1 MTTTPILFHDIDGVL
16 FGDYA
21 GEFQLRPGVKSW
33 LAWAHEHFEVI
44 WLTSWESDKI
54 KTLLS
59 VLYCERFRS
68 HPDIPPFRHANWT
81 NCENKVIWLQQA
93 MQKLKDRE
101 WFWIDDEIDTFTS
114 TIQQA
119 GIPLDRCIQ
128 SNPLGPD
135 ELRVIQATLAD
146 RLEGM
151 NAHRGS
157 AAGNEEAA

>member
-1 MTTTPILFHDIDGVL
+1 MTAAPILFHDIDGVL

-33 LAWAHEHFEVI
+33 LAWAHEHFELI

-68 HPDIPPFRHANWT
+68 NPDIPPFRHANWT
-81 NCENKVIWLQQA
+81 NCENKVVWIEQA
-93 MQKLKDRE
+93 VEKLKGRE
-101 WFWIDDEIDTFTS
+101 WFWIDDEIETLATA
-114 TIQQA
+114 IQKA
-119 GIPLDRCIQ
+119 GLSLDRCIQ

-135 ELRVIQATLAD
+135 ELLVVQSTLTS
-146 RLEGM
+146 RLEWIKTSTG
-151 NAHRGS
+151 GE
-157 AAGNEEAA
+157 AGNQDAA

>member
-81 NCENKVIWLQQA
+81 NCENKVVWLEQA
-93 MQKLKDRE
+93 VQKLKGRE
-101 WFWIDDEIDTFTS
+101 WFWIEDEIETLAPA
-114 TIQQA
+114 IQRA
-119 GIPLDRCIQ
+119 GLSLDRCIQ
-128 SNPLGPD
+128 SNPLGRD
-135 ELRVIQATLAD
+135 ELLVLQTTLAD
-146 RLEGM
+146 RLEGI
-151 NAHRGS
+151 RVSTGG